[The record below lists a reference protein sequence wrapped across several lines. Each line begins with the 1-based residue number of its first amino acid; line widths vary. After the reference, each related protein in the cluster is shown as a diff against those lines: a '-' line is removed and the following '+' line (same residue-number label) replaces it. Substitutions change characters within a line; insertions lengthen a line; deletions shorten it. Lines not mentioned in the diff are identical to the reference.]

1 VPPTA
6 TPADGRLT
14 ARKRARHPVANL
26 DDHGVTVMRQTA
38 EPPRR
43 RAQKKRAQD
52 PPPELRT
59 VSIDEFCALASVSR
73 MTCWRMLRR
82 GDIESITIGVK
93 RLILLNS
100 WHRLI
105 ERKLAEGR

>member
-1 VPPTA
+1 MPPGP
-6 TPADGRLT
+6 TPSGRLT
-14 ARKRARHPVANL
+14 ARKAARHPAASL
-26 DDHGVTVMRQTA
+26 DDRGVAETGQTA

-43 RAQKKRAQD
+43 RAQKKGARD
-52 PPPELRT
+52 PPLELRT
-59 VSIDEFCALASVSR
+59 ISIDEFCALASVSR

-82 GDIESITIGVK
+82 GDIESITVGVK

-105 ERKLAEGR
+105 ERKLAEGG